1 MQHIDIFE
9 ALKMLYKAKLKN
21 EGEKRRTSCYYS
33 NEGQKR
39 P

>member
-1 MQHIDIFE
+1 MQYIDIFE
-9 ALKMLYKAKLKN
+9 ALKMLHKAILKN

-33 NEGQKR
+33 NESQKR